1 MVEGGKPFEGLKLR
15 NGAMLDL
22 GDTRVFGVRYGG
34 QLRLREESATH
45 FVFCHGGGLWVEP
58 DGMDRYLLEPG
69 MYAAVP
75 GAAIVFPK
83 DPDDLSCEGLVIS
96 QKGWLGMFSV
106 GGPVEATGRLRYIDG
121 CMDTLLVPPL
131 KLGDPCLNALWFPA
145 GTEQTMHTH
154 PTVRIGMVI
163 RGRGECVTPVGNE
176 PLRQGMAFVIHADGQ
191 HRFRTDADQG
201 MVVVAWHPDSDC
213 GPTDEQHPMLTRT
226 IIEGVSAAAAERAEF
241 RTR

>member
-1 MVEGGKPFEGLKLR
+1 MERAFEGLKLR
-15 NGAMLDL
+15 NGLMLELD
-22 GDTRVFGVRYGG
+22 GIRVSGVRAAG
-34 QLRLREESATH
+34 QLVLRDAGATH

-58 DGMDRYLLEPG
+58 DGMDRYLLEEG

-75 GAAIVFPK
+75 GKVVVVPE
-83 DPDDLSCEGLVIS
+83 DQDDLGCEGVVIS
-96 QKGWLGMFSV
+96 RMGWLGMFMV

-121 CMDTLLVPPL
+121 CTDTLLVPPV

-154 PTVRIGMVI
+154 PSVRIGVVI
-163 RGRGECVTPVGNE
+163 RGRGECETPWGRS
-176 PLRQGMAFVIHADGQ
+176 PLRPGVVFVIHADGE

-213 GPTDEQHPMLTRT
+213 GPTDEEHPMLTRT

>member
-1 MVEGGKPFEGLKLR
+1 MERAFEGLKLR
-15 NGAMLDL
+15 NGLMLELD
-22 GDTRVFGVRYGG
+22 GIRVSGVRAAG
-34 QLRLREESATH
+34 QLQLRDAGATH
-45 FVFCHGGGLWVEP
+45 FVFCHGGALWVEP
-58 DGMDRYLLEPG
+58 DGMDRYLLEEG

-75 GAAIVFPK
+75 GKVLVVPD
-83 DPDDLSCEGLVIS
+83 DPDDLGCEGVVIS
-96 QKGWLGMFSV
+96 QAGWLGMFMV

-121 CMDTLLVPPL
+121 CTDTLLVPPV

-154 PTVRIGMVI
+154 PSVRIGVVI
-163 RGRGECVTPVGNE
+163 RGRGECVTPVE
-176 PLRQGMAFVIHADGQ
+176 RAPLRPGMVFVIHADGE
-191 HRFRTDADQG
+191 HRFRTDGDQG
-201 MVVVAWHPDSDC
+201 MVVVAWHPDSDW